1 MKKTRYNRDMGKIF
15 GQLHKYRENNRIE
28 AKKAVGGLPRSI
40 WETYSAFANTGG
52 GVILLGVAENKKDKR
67 LYPVDLPD
75 PQRLV
80 AQFLELVNDPRIVN
94 RNILTP
100 KSVAVEEVDG
110 KEIVVIRVPRATRK
124 QKPVYIGGNPFLG
137 SYYRNGDGDF
147 RYTEEEVRRM
157 IEESERV

>member
-1 MKKTRYNRDMGKIF
+1 MRKKQYNSGMGKIF
-15 GQLHKYRENNRIE
+15 SQLHKYRENNRIE

-75 PQRLV
+75 PQRLI
-80 AQFLELVNDPRIVN
+80 AQFLELVNNPHVVN
-94 RNILTP
+94 RNLLTK

-124 QKPVYIGGNPFLG
+124 QKPVYIGGNPILG
-137 SYYRNGDGDF
+137 TYYRSGDGDF
-147 RYTEEEVRRM
+147 KCTPEQVEKMLNDAQRD
-157 IEESERV
+157 

>member
-1 MKKTRYNRDMGKIF
+1 MKKVCYNRNMGKIF

-52 GVILLGVAENKKDKR
+52 GVILLGVAEDKKDKR

-75 PQRLV
+75 PQRLI
-80 AQFLELVNDPRIVN
+80 AQFLELVENPRVVN
-94 RNILTP
+94 RNILTS
-100 KSVAVEEVDG
+100 KSVAVEEADG

-124 QKPVYIGGNPFLG
+124 QKPVYIGGDPYFG
-137 SYYRNGDGDF
+137 TYRRSGDGDF
-147 RYTEEEVRRM
+147 RCTEEEVKRM
-157 IEESERV
+157 LENAKRE

>member
-1 MKKTRYNRDMGKIF
+1 MQKTRYNNGMGKIF

-80 AQFLELVNDPRIVN
+80 AQFLELVNDPRVVN
-94 RNILTP
+94 RNLLTAR
-100 KSVAVEEVDG
+100 SVAVEEVDG

-124 QKPVYIGGNPFLG
+124 QKPVYIGGNPLLG
-137 SYYRNGDGDF
+137 TYYRSGDGDF
-147 RYTEEEVRRM
+147 RCTEEEVKQM
-157 IEESERV
+157 MENAKKD

>member
-1 MKKTRYNRDMGKIF
+1 MAKIF

-28 AKKAVGGLPRSI
+28 AKKATGGLPRSI

-52 GVILLGVAENKKDKR
+52 GVILLGVGEDKKDRR

-80 AQFLELVNDPRIVN
+80 AQFLELVNDTRIVN
-94 RNILTP
+94 RNLLKPSSI
-100 KSVAVEEVDG
+100 AVEKLDG

-124 QKPVYIGGNPFLG
+124 EKPVYIGGNPLTG
-137 SYYRNGDGDF
+137 TYYRSGDGDY
-147 RYTEEEVRRM
+147 RCSAEEVKEM
-157 IEESERV
+157 LEKAKIER